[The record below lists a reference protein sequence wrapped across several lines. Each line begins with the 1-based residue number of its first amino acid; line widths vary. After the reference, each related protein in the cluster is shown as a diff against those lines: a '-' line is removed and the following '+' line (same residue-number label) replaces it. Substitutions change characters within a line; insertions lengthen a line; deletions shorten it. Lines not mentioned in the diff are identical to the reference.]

1 MTIPQLAGVLP
12 AIVFPAAT
20 FGQLLRMVRQRSVT
34 NVCVST
40 WLLFGV
46 ANIAIYIYAEH
57 YGEWQAI
64 VGMLLT
70 AVLDFAIVALAL
82 IGFRTFHSESD
93 TLGLKPRPVV
103 SAVARFETRSR
114 AARAT
119 YDARPRPSP
128 PAASSS

>member
-1 MTIPQLAGVLP
+1 MTIPQLAGILP

-20 FGQLLRMVRQRSVT
+20 FAQLVRMVRQRSVA

-57 YGEWQAI
+57 YGEWQSI

-70 AVLDFAIVALAL
+70 AVFDFAIVALAV
-82 IGFRTFHSESD
+82 IGFR
-93 TLGLKPRPVV
+93 PRPSVV
-103 SAVARFETRSR
+103 PAPASAVARFETRSR
-114 AARAT
+114 AHRAPYGVAKRQVT
-119 YDARPRPSP
+119 P
-128 PAASSS
+128 PATVP

>member
-20 FGQLLRMVRQRSVT
+20 FAQLLRMVRQRSVA

-57 YGEWQAI
+57 YAEWQSI

-70 AVLDFAIVALAL
+70 AVFDFAIVALAV
-82 IGFRTFHSESD
+82 IGFR
-93 TLGLKPRPVV
+93 PRAAVV
-103 SAVARFETRSR
+103 PPGASATARFETRIRASR
-114 AARAT
+114 APYGAEVHRV
-119 YDARPRPSP
+119 SP
-128 PAASSS
+128 PATVP